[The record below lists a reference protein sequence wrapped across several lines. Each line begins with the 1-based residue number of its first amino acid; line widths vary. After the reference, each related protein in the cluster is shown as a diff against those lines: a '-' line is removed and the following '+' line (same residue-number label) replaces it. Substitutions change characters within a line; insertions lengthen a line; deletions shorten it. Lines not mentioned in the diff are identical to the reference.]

1 MMEEKAVKKRKKG
14 FAQRRKDWIF
24 ILSIVIWPIAVWCM
38 LYLGS
43 MGNQLIITFQSFDP
57 VTNEFYWSGFNNI
70 VEFVTDVIGDL
81 EMSTA
86 MRNSFILYL
95 INLLIDMPIAIIVAF
110 CIYKK
115 VWGAGFFK
123 VVLLL
128 PSMISSIIW
137 VIIFKYFVEFGLPQL
152 LGNSQMESL
161 ITTPS
166 TAFGSMIFYSEWI
179 GLAGNLILYTGAMSR
194 VPVSLVEYGKID
206 GLGAFKELWHLTL
219 PLIFPTVT
227 VFLVTGIVGMFTSS
241 NAAYSFY
248 GQSAPVEVYTSGY
261 YFFIKVFHATNYAE
275 FPYVAAS
282 STVFTLVATP
292 ITLFVKYMLEKY
304 GPNVEY

>member
-1 MMEEKAVKKRKKG
+1 MEEKVIKRKVGKNKI
-14 FAQRRKDWIF
+14 QRRNDWIF
-24 ILSIVIWPIAVWCM
+24 ILSIVLWPIICWCT

-43 MGNQLIITFQSFDP
+43 MGNQFIITFQNFDP
-57 VTNEFYWSGFNNI
+57 LTNTFYWSGFNNI
-70 VEFVTDVIGDL
+70 TDFVNDCFNDPELTV
-81 EMSTA
+81 A
-86 MRNSFILYL
+86 MGNSMILYF
-95 INLLIDMPIAIIVAF
+95 INLLIDMPIAIIVAY

-137 VIIFKYFVEFGLPQL
+137 VLIFKYFVEFGLPRVL
-152 LGNSQMESL
+152 NDPMMPSL
-161 ITTPS
+161 ITTYE
-166 TAFGSMIFYSEWI
+166 TAFGTMIFYSEWI

-194 VPVSLVEYGKID
+194 VPVSLVEYGKLD
-206 GLGAFKELWHLTL
+206 GLGALKELWHLTI
-219 PLIFPTVT
+219 PLIFPTIT
-227 VFLVTGIVGMFTSS
+227 VFLVTGIVGIFTSS

-248 GQSAPVEVYTSGY
+248 GQSAPLSVYTSGY
-261 YFFIKVFHATNYAE
+261 YFFIKVFHATNYSE

>member
-1 MMEEKAVKKRKKG
+1 MEKAVKRKSSP
-14 FAQRRKDWIF
+14 AQRRKDWIF
-24 ILSIVIWPIAVWCM
+24 ILSIVIWPIICWCT
-38 LYLGS
+38 LYLGA
-43 MGNQLIITFQSFDP
+43 MGNQFIITFQNYDP
-57 VTNEFYWSGFNNI
+57 KTDTFYWSGFNNI
-70 VEFVTDVIGDL
+70 VDFVTDVVGDPEL
-81 EMSTA
+81 SMA
-86 MRNSFILYL
+86 MKNSFILYL
-95 INLLIDMPIAIIVAF
+95 IGLLIDMPIAIIVAF

-137 VIIFKYFVEFGLPQL
+137 VLIFKYFVEFGLPRV
-152 LGNSQMESL
+152 LGDISMNSL
-161 ITTPS
+161 ITTPE
-166 TAFGSMIFYSEWI
+166 TAFGTMIFYSEWI

-194 VPVSLVEYGKID
+194 VPVSLVEYGKLD
-206 GLGAFKELWHLTL
+206 GLGALKELWYITV
-219 PLIFPTVT
+219 PLIFPTIT
-227 VFLVTGIVGMFTSS
+227 VFLVTGVVGIFTSS

-248 GQSAPVEVYTSGY
+248 GQNAPLTVYTSGY
-261 YFFIKVFHATNYAE
+261 YFFIKIFHATNYAE
-275 FPYVAAS
+275 YPYVAAS

>member
-1 MMEEKAVKKRKKG
+1 MEEKVIKRKVGKNKI
-14 FAQRRKDWIF
+14 QRRNDWIF
-24 ILSIVIWPIAVWCM
+24 ILSIVLWPIICWCT

-43 MGNQLIITFQSFDP
+43 MGNQFIITFQNFDP
-57 VTNEFYWSGFNNI
+57 LTNTFYWSGFNNI
-70 VEFVTDVIGDL
+70 TDFVNDCFNDPELTV
-81 EMSTA
+81 A
-86 MRNSFILYL
+86 MGNSMILYF
-95 INLLIDMPIAIIVAF
+95 INLLIDMPIAIIVAY

-128 PSMISSIIW
+128 PSMISGIIW
-137 VIIFKYFVEFGLPQL
+137 VLIFKYFVEFGLPRVL
-152 LGNSQMESL
+152 NDPMMPSL
-161 ITTPS
+161 ITTYE
-166 TAFGSMIFYSEWI
+166 TAFGTMIFYSEWI

-194 VPVSLVEYGKID
+194 VPVSLVEYGKLD
-206 GLGAFKELWHLTL
+206 GLGALKELWHLTI
-219 PLIFPTVT
+219 PLIFPTIT
-227 VFLVTGIVGMFTSS
+227 VFIVTGIVGIFTSS

-248 GQSAPVEVYTSGY
+248 GQSAPLSVYTSGY
-261 YFFIKVFHATNYAE
+261 YFFIKVFHATTYAE

>member
-1 MMEEKAVKKRKKG
+1 MENATKKFKPRKNKIQ
-14 FAQRRKDWIF
+14 ARKDWLF
-24 ILSIVIWPIAVWCM
+24 ILSIVTWPIAVWCI

-43 MGNQLIITFQSFDP
+43 MGNQFIITFQSFD
-57 VTNEFYWSGFNNI
+57 VTTNTFYWSGFKNI
-70 VEFVTDVIGDL
+70 TDFVNDAFNDPVL
-81 EMSTA
+81 STA
-86 MRNSFILYL
+86 LGNSLFLYFL
-95 INLLIDMPIAIIVAF
+95 GLLVDMPVAIIIAY

-137 VIIFKYFVEFGLPQL
+137 VLIFKYFVEYGIPVVV
-152 LGNSQMESL
+152 GDPGMRSL
-161 ITTPS
+161 ITTYE
-166 TAFGSMIFYSEWI
+166 TAFASMIIYSEWI

-194 VPVSLVEYGKID
+194 VPVSLVEYGKLD
-206 GLGAFKELWHLTL
+206 GLGALKELWHLTL

-227 VFLVTGIVGMFTSS
+227 VFLVTGIVGIFTSS
-241 NAAYSFY
+241 NAAYPFY
-248 GQSAPVEVYTSGY
+248 GQSAPVSAYTTGY
-261 YFFIKVFHATNYAE
+261 YFFIKVFHATSYYE

-282 STVFTLVATP
+282 STVFTIVATP
-292 ITLFVKYMLEKY
+292 ITLFVKYMLEKF

>member
-1 MMEEKAVKKRKKG
+1 MEEKVIKRKVGKNKI
-14 FAQRRKDWIF
+14 QRRNDWIF
-24 ILSIVIWPIAVWCM
+24 ILSIVLWPIICWCT

-43 MGNQLIITFQSFDP
+43 MGNQFIITFQNFDP
-57 VTNEFYWSGFNNI
+57 QTNTFYWSGFNNI
-70 VEFVTDVIGDL
+70 TDFVNDCFNDPELSV
-81 EMSTA
+81 A
-86 MRNSFILYL
+86 MGNSMILYF
-95 INLLIDMPIAIIVAF
+95 INLLIDMPVAIIVAY

-137 VIIFKYFVEFGLPQL
+137 VLIFKYFVEFGLPRVL
-152 LGNSQMESL
+152 NDPSMPSL
-161 ITTPS
+161 ITTYN
-166 TAFGSMIFYSEWI
+166 TAFGTMIFYSEWI

-194 VPVSLVEYGKID
+194 VPVSLVEYGKLD
-206 GLGAFKELWHLTL
+206 GLGALKELWHLTI
-219 PLIFPTVT
+219 PLIFPTIT
-227 VFLVTGIVGMFTSS
+227 VFLVTGIVGIFTSS

-248 GQSAPVEVYTSGY
+248 GQSAPLSVYTSGY
-261 YFFIKVFHATNYAE
+261 YFFCKVFHATTYAE

-282 STVFTLVATP
+282 STVFTIVATP